1 MRGTDPFFVFRGDDL
16 LLHEE
21 GDSTLPRV
29 DDRPL
34 EDLPFLTLRRP
45 DREGLSWAEVAPEME
60 APPGMAFVSRRSLW
74 GRLDERLFFL
84 SGKAFHLM
92 DWHRLNR
99 FCGRCGNRL
108 ADHPKEKALACAA
121 CGNLVFPVIA
131 PAVIVAVERDGKILL
146 GRSPHFPPGRY
157 SVLAGFVE
165 AGESLEATIA
175 REIREEVGIEVQDIR
190 YFGSQPW
197 PFPRSLMV
205 GFKARWKS
213 GAIAIDGEEIVDAR
227 WFGPEELPDFPP
239 SFSIARKLV
248 EDYLKSKDAEGRGHL

>member
-16 LLHEE
+16 LLRKE
-21 GDSTLPRV
+21 GNPSLPGA
-29 DDRPL
+29 DEASL
-34 EDLPFLTLRRP
+34 NDLPFLDLRHP
-45 DREGLSWAEVAPEME
+45 DREGLSWAEVPLGTEAPE
-60 APPGMAFVSRRSLW
+60 GMTFVSRRSLW
-74 GRLDERLFFL
+74 GRLDESLFFL

-92 DWHRLNR
+92 DWHRMNR
-99 FCGRCGNRL
+99 FCGRCGHAL
-108 ADHPKEKALACAA
+108 ADHPEEKALLCSS
-121 CGNLVFPVIA
+121 CDNVVFPVIA

-165 AGESLEATIA
+165 AGESLETTII

-213 GAIAIDGEEIVDAR
+213 GEIAIDGREIVDAR
-227 WFGPEELPDFPP
+227 WFSPEEMPDFPP
-239 SFSIARKLV
+239 SFSIARKLI
-248 EDYLKSKDAEGRGHL
+248 EDFLKTHDGKGRGLP